1 MAASIGEYGTIST
14 ATLWIIEFI
23 CTVCQFNKPILAM
36 ISPELFRVIGS
47 TFFVVESTP
56 AASNAAAKTGS
67 LNSFSENPKSAEEHS
82 NFSFFFFLFLLFLLF
97 SQTTTTT
104 IIEAVQEVEETI
116 IIITK
121 IIEVIQE
128 VVEVI
133 IIVVTQEIPLVMMI
147 GEVHRE
153 DEGAGGIIIIIASHL
168 AKFFLKTLFPK
179 PANALCISSNFG
191 SCFISSLHL
200 NILG

>member
-1 MAASIGEYGTIST
+1 MDIYQKIVQRKE
-14 ATLWIIEFI
+14 LLIIQI
-23 CTVCQFNKPILAM
+23 IIWYA
-36 ISPELFRVIGS
+36 I
-47 TFFVVESTP
+47 VVEKLGIELVNAQRQNVLNVEEGVILVKIARILRIVFVGVVVEEVLP
-56 AASNAAAKTGS
+56 AVFVGVVVEVAGHRHHLHHQIGMIGVVVIDGVTR
-67 LNSFSENPKSAEEHS
+67 EVEEMID
-82 NFSFFFFLFLLFLLF
+82 
-97 SQTTTTT
+97 TTTTT

-168 AKFFLKTLFPK
+168 APDHHLKGVMGEEGDNLV
-179 PANALCISSNFG
+179 CV
-191 SCFISSLHL
+191 
-200 NILG
+200 